1 MLSFVQAKAE
11 KDELMSVIHDMKEDT
26 ETLNNKFV
34 QQQDDEQ
41 RDSQALEEFQAQL
54 DKLLNELE
62 TEKNK

>member
-1 MLSFVQAKAE
+1 
-11 KDELMSVIHDMKEDT
+11 MSVIHDMKEDT